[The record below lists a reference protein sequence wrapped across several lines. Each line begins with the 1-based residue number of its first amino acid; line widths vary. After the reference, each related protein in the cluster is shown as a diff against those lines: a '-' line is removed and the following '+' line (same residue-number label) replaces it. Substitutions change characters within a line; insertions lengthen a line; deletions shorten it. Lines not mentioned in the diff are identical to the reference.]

1 MKELRRFSARAWT
14 PADEDKLRELAIAG
28 ASARA
33 IGLQINRTTAAVRT
47 RAAQLKITLSR
58 PEKRHRSAEGEGK

>member
-33 IGLQINRTTAAVRT
+33 IGVQINRDYSCGPHACCPAEDH
-47 RAAQLKITLSR
+47 
-58 PEKRHRSAEGEGK
+58 PE